1 LRDAGR
7 PFGLC
12 YLSDA
17 GKGGTIM
24 RKIMPFALGA
34 LLAAPGF
41 FPSSLL
47 AQERYDDA
55 TVKELGRFDIDI
67 GFIVLDDYDTTF
79 RIDSTSVPVGA
90 VIDLGDQ
97 LDVDTTSTSGRI
109 DGYYRFTKKHRIY
122 WTYYSSKRDGNATL
136 TSDLT
141 LTDPETGEEC
151 TISAGATV
159 DSQWKFQ
166 LLKVGYN
173 WSFLNT
179 RKYEL
184 FLGGGLNIRD
194 LDFSLEAEGA
204 TSGSCNL
211 DSGGNERVAQNG
223 TIPLPVFN
231 FGGRWN
237 FTPKWQTR
245 WQFQAFALEFGDYKG
260 STREVE
266 VLFEN
271 RTFKNVGFGGGITT
285 YDVQLEADSSD
296 IRGEITSNYIG
307 LLGYVKVYF

>member
-1 LRDAGR
+1 M
-7 PFGLC
+7 
-12 YLSDA
+12 
-17 GKGGTIM
+17 T
-24 RKIMPFALGA
+24 FALSA
-34 LLAAPGF
+34 VLAAPGLV
-41 FPSSLL
+41 PSSLL

-55 TVKELGRFDIDI
+55 TVQELGRFNLDLGVFLI
-67 GFIVLDDYDTTF
+67 DDYQTTF
-79 RIDSTSVPVGA
+79 RIDSKTVPIGT
-90 VIDLGDQ
+90 VIDLSDQ
-97 LDVDTTSTSGRI
+97 LNVDTSSTSARI
-109 DGYYRFTKKHRIY
+109 DGYYRFNKKHSIY
-122 WTYYSSKRDGNATL
+122 FTWYGSQREGNATL

-141 LTDPETGEEC
+141 ITDPDTGEEC
-151 TISAGATV
+151 TISSGATV
-159 DSQWKFQ
+159 DSEWKFN

-194 LDFSLEAEGA
+194 LDMKVDAQ
-204 TSGSCNL
+204 GSITGNCDL
-211 DSGGNERVAQNG
+211 DSNGRERFAQNG

-245 WQFQAFALEFGDYKG
+245 WQFQAFALEFGDYSG
-260 STREVE
+260 TTRTAE

-271 RTFKNVGFGGGITT
+271 KTFKNVGFGGGLSTF
-285 YDVQLEADSSD
+285 DMQLDADSSD
-296 IRGEITSNYIG
+296 FKGEITSNYIG

>member
-1 LRDAGR
+1 MRR
-7 PFGLC
+7 
-12 YLSDA
+12 
-17 GKGGTIM
+17 IM
-24 RKIMPFALGA
+24 AFALGA

-41 FPSSLL
+41 FPASLL

-55 TVKELGRFDIDI
+55 TVKELGRFNIDI
-67 GFIVLDDYDTTF
+67 GVIVLNDYDTTF

-90 VIDLGDQ
+90 VVDLQDQ
-97 LDVDTTSTSGRI
+97 LDVSSSSTSGRI

-122 WTYYSSKRDGNATL
+122 WTYYASKRDGNATASEPI
-136 TSDLT
+136 TI
-141 LTDPETGEEC
+141 TDPDTGEEC
-151 TISAGATV
+151 TIETGATV
-159 DSQWKFQ
+159 DSEWKFQ

-194 LDFSLEAEGA
+194 LDMTVDAKGNVTGTGCDVEGIN
-204 TSGSCNL
+204 GSSNI
-211 DSGGNERVAQNG
+211 NQKG

-245 WQFQAFALEFGDYKG
+245 WQFQAFALEFGDYSG
-260 STREVE
+260 STREAE
-266 VLFEN
+266 ILFEN
-271 RTFKNVGFGGGITT
+271 RTFKHVGFGGGITT
-285 YDVQLEADSSD
+285 YDVQLDADSSD